1 LGKEGIFFG
10 PWQIDPDIVKT
21 PKPIKMVILG
31 PENDSF
37 GLNDPDLFY
46 GDDTYKY
53 FEYL

>member
-1 LGKEGIFFG
+1 
-10 PWQIDPDIVKT
+10 
-21 PKPIKMVILG
+21 MVILG